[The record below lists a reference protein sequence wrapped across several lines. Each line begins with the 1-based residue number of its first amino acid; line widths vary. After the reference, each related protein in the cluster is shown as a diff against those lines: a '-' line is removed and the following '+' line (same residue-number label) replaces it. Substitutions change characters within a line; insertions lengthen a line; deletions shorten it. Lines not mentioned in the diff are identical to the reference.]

1 MKEQLS
7 KNRDFYVL
15 RDILLLANVFSNFRN
30 IYPEIYELNPTHF
43 RSAPG
48 LAWQTALKK
57 TKIKLRL
64 LTYIDMLF
72 MIKKC

>member
-57 TKIKLRL
+57 TKMKLRL
-64 LTYIDMLF
+64 LTYIDMLL

>member
-64 LTYIDMLF
+64 LTYIDMLL